1 MMAILIGVRW
11 HLIVILICISLVI
24 NDVEQFFHVFVGYLY
39 DGQQNTWKGSIYVF
53 VFIANKEIIT
63 GIR

>member
-24 NDVEQFFHVFVGYLY
+24 NDVEQFFHVFVVYLY
-39 DGQQNTWKGSIYVF
+39 DGQQTLEKVVF
-53 VFIANKEIIT
+53 TFLCLLQT
-63 GIR
+63 RR